1 MEAPRQEALRYGDAF
16 QGIGDA
22 VSTYFNRKRLQ
33 NETELAESQV
43 AAQSVENRLKLAQM
57 ITEFSRNRGLEID
70 NRLKSDMMKYTLK
83 SAALAVTQS
92 EENIRQT
99 SLRTANMIL
108 EGQLLQR
115 GIVKSDQEL
124 RNLQQTFRKIASEMA
139 EAYSR
144 VRVNDASVRH
154 LNATIWGQSLDNRF

>member
-1 MEAPRQEALRYGDAF
+1 MSEITEGVYTSRADLHLVYGNGVTGNNAGQTPTPQLAQMEAPRQEALRYGDAF

-70 NRLKSDMMKYTLK
+70 NRLKSDMMK
-83 SAALAVTQS
+83 
-92 EENIRQT
+92 
-99 SLRTANMIL
+99 
-108 EGQLLQR
+108 
-115 GIVKSDQEL
+115 
-124 RNLQQTFRKIASEMA
+124 
-139 EAYSR
+139 
-144 VRVNDASVRH
+144 
-154 LNATIWGQSLDNRF
+154 